1 VAHPLLQGAYV
12 RLAARGDCGAE
23 RVAQVVEADRADAG
37 RFQVALEA
45 LEHLGAVQRVARVRV
60 HEREVVVALLARSAD
75 PQLEKVRT
83 SAMGLVRRGCD
94 GTTTQGMENHAST
107 LDWIAAVGTFLPLVP
122 RSTSARSESA
132 SGGPNCRSTSN
143 LGPPIPGEFVASLTP
158 GEESSSAYLH
168 LRACNKRG
176 RVAAED
182 VEVIV
187 TGAPETKLEDPQL
200 LRTEGLR
207 SSSRTQ
213 SQPRRECTSRQGRCG
228 G

>member
-1 VAHPLLQGAYV
+1 
-12 RLAARGDCGAE
+12 
-23 RVAQVVEADRADAG
+23 
-37 RFQVALEA
+37 
-45 LEHLGAVQRVARVRV
+45 
-60 HEREVVVALLARSAD
+60 
-75 PQLEKVRT
+75 
-83 SAMGLVRRGCD
+83 
-94 GTTTQGMENHAST
+94 MEDHAST
-107 LDWIAAVGTFLPLVP
+107 LDWIAAVGTLLAVGAALYIGPIE
-122 RSTSARSESA
+122 RA